1 MAGILDDLGR
11 RIQNAGKTTVQKTK
25 ELTDIAKLNSAIADE
40 ERTQK
45 NLFLQ
50 LGREYFNNHA
60 EDAEEA
66 LSRTVQ
72 DIADSRAR
80 VRNLQHEIN
89 DIRGIRVCE
98 DCGAE
103 VRLGAV
109 YCTACG
115 VRLPDYV
122 APAREPGANPDRCI
136 YCGRELNKADRFC
149 PTCGTRIDHADTDTV
164 GVTETGDAPEAETG
178 AGTERQDD
186 AGVERVSGDVVD
198 TEDHV

>member
-40 ERTQK
+40 ERSQK

-66 LSRTVQ
+66 LSHTVR
-72 DIADSRAR
+72 DIADSKAR
-80 VRNLQHEIN
+80 VKSLQHEIN
-89 DIRGIRVCE
+89 DIRGIRICE
-98 DCGAE
+98 ACGAE

-109 YCTACG
+109 FCTACG

-149 PTCGTRIDHADTDTV
+149 PTCGTKIEHADTETV
-164 GVTETGDAPEAETG
+164 EVAETAGAPEAEASAG
-178 AGTERQDD
+178 AEQAYD
-186 AGVERVSGDVVD
+186 AGVERVTGDVVD
-198 TEDHV
+198 TEEHA

>member
-25 ELTDIAKLNSAIADE
+25 ELTDIARLNSAITDE

-50 LGREYFNNHA
+50 LGREYYNNHA

-72 DIADSRAR
+72 DITDSKTR
-80 VRNLQHEIN
+80 VGQLQHEIN

-98 DCGAE
+98 ECGAE
-103 VRLGAV
+103 VQLGAV
-109 YCTACG
+109 YCTSCG

-149 PTCGTRIDHADTDTV
+149 PTCGTKIEHADPVTV
-164 GVTETGDAPEAETG
+164 EVTEAGDAPEAEAG
-178 AGTERQDD
+178 AEQPRDE
-186 AGVERVSGDVVD
+186 GVERVSGDVVD